1 MSKRKRKEKRKNSD
15 RPYLSEQIE
24 GCLIALSRVI
34 ALLMMLCSI
43 IVMALLMYLQA
54 IIPGIDMV
62 VWIVISALSAY
73 LSAYFAFDN
82 EDEEEKEK
90 RKNDW
95 HDDEE

>member
-15 RPYLSEQIE
+15 RAYLSEQIE
-24 GCLIALSRVI
+24 GCLLALSRVI
-34 ALLMMLCSI
+34 ALLTMLVSI
-43 IVMALLMYLQA
+43 IVMGLLMYLQA

-82 EDEEEKEK
+82 ETEEEKEK
-90 RKNDW
+90 RKNDYFE
-95 HDDEE
+95 DEV